1 MYTHRKTLL
10 LVVCFLVIISLACNL
25 GTPPGAPAA
34 NPDETNAEEQP
45 SEEVVEEA
53 PPEEAAEAPTE
64 VVEPTP
70 TPIPTATPIPALPIG
85 LRQGLAGLN
94 SYHLVIETI
103 TNGPAPQDKSHTKYQ
118 TDYVMD
124 GEKSLVRT
132 ESTSSTAK
140 EPAEKSSVSD
150 VYQIGNKSCTIS
162 GTGADREVDSSN
174 IDIQQKEMMDTMT
187 QLEDM
192 IIVVENPKFVGAET
206 INGVQSNH
214 FKFNVTG
221 LGKKSGAEVTQSAGE
236 YWVAQDG
243 QYLMKYDVVL
253 ETRSAP
259 AGNAQAQVMHQ
270 ETHLNLSNINQPIQI
285 NMPVDCK

>member
-1 MYTHRKTLL
+1 MYTRVKALL
-10 LVVCFLVIISLACNL
+10 LVVSFLVIISLACNL
-25 GTPPGAPAA
+25 GTSPGAPAA
-34 NPDETNAEEQP
+34 NPDEQP
-45 SEEVVEEA
+45 AEEVVEET
-53 PPEEAAEAPTE
+53 PPEESAEAPNE
-64 VVEPTP
+64 VVEPSPTPLPAATP
-70 TPIPTATPIPALPIG
+70 TPIPAQPIG

-94 SYHLVIETI
+94 SYRLLIETVS
-103 TNGPAPQDKSHTKYQ
+103 NGPTAQDKSHTKYQ

-124 GEKSLVRT
+124 GEKSLVHT

-140 EPAEKSSVSD
+140 EPAEISNVSD

-162 GTGADREVDSSN
+162 GVGSDREVDSSS
-174 IDIQQKEMMDTMT
+174 IDLQQKEMVDTMT
-187 QLEDM
+187 QLEDT
-192 IIVVENPKFVGAET
+192 IIVVDNPKFVGAET

-259 AGNAQAQVMHQ
+259 AGNAKAQVMHQ
-270 ETHLNLSNINQPIQI
+270 EIHLNLTNINQPIQI
-285 NMPVDCK
+285 SMPADCK